1 MNLPTVIRFPEFRT
15 GSRTKFL
22 SVSIMTEEIQGFETM
37 KEMSF
42 PHFWFCYYFFVGS
55 LSYSLWARKRLPLS
69 AILMS
74 HFSASDIMTFCIL
87 VPERNSGKLHTHRE
101 SHTNLFTIL
110 LNTFDWSA
118 ENGAEFVR
126 LSLIKT
132 CVPTGFKKME
142 TARTSSQTVV
152 TGSRIVSALLS
163 QSWDTRTPVS
173 GNWCSQCLSAH
184 CRWEGTQERTRCSLS
199 GNLLPRMEEETPVLG
214 LFINLDLMC
223 TLPKLEDHS
232 NQVPNTQAEF

>member
-1 MNLPTVIRFPEFRT
+1 MNLLMVIRFPEFRT

-22 SVSIMTEEIQGFETM
+22 SASIMTEEIQGFETM
-37 KEMSF
+37 KEMNF

-55 LSYSLWARKRLPLS
+55 LSYSLWARETQS

-101 SHTNLFTIL
+101 SHMNLFTRWM
-110 LNTFDWSA
+110 NTFDWSA
-118 ENGAEFVR
+118 DNGAEFVR

-142 TARTSSQTVV
+142 TARTNS
-152 TGSRIVSALLS
+152 
-163 QSWDTRTPVS
+163 
-173 GNWCSQCLSAH
+173 
-184 CRWEGTQERTRCSLS
+184 
-199 GNLLPRMEEETPVLG
+199 
-214 LFINLDLMC
+214 
-223 TLPKLEDHS
+223 
-232 NQVPNTQAEF
+232 